1 MLFRSVT
8 ATQHRG
14 DNAHRNLQREDQG
27 AANPVRQQHQHCAQR
42 GRKQQLRQYPERAEQ
57 KKGGRDVAT
66 SLLFFGC
73 RRPGED
79 YLYGDA
85 ELKEWSDLGV
95 VDVRPAFSRETE
107 ASEGCHYVQE

>member
-1 MLFRSVT
+1 MCSSDLICAGSGL
-8 ATQHRG
+8 APMRG
-14 DNAHRNLQREDQG
+14 FLQ
-27 AANPVRQQHQHCAQR
+27 
-42 GRKQQLRQYPERAEQ
+42 ERAEQ

-85 ELKEWSDLGV
+85 ELKEWSELGV